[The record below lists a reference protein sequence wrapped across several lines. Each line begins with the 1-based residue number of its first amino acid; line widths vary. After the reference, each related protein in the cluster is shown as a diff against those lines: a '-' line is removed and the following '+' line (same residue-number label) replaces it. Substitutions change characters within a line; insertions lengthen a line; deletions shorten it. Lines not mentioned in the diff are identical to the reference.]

1 MTSTATCPKCGFT
14 ESTLFSECPRCG
26 IIVAKFLALKE
37 KEAQKK
43 ADIDLINQSYEL
55 AGLSNSRKLFIKQW
69 LEKAEVWLGFETRN
83 RYSINNG
90 LFYAAEMSTSM
101 GTILSRLFMA
111 NWRPFTMEIQNQAGN
126 TALTLERPFRF
137 YFHELEIFH
146 ANGELM
152 GTVKRQFGILKR
164 RYVIYDAHEREVFTL
179 LGPLLHPW
187 TFKISQNGRELGKIT
202 KQWSGLFKEVF
213 SKADNFGVEFP
224 GDADTTQKVLLMGA
238 VFLIDFVHFEKP

>member
-1 MTSTATCPKCGFT
+1 LT
-14 ESTLFSECPRCG
+14 
-26 IIVAKFLALKE
+26 LKE

-43 ADIDLINQSYEL
+43 ADIDHINQSYEL
-55 AGLSNSRKLFIKQW
+55 AGLSDSRKLFIKQQ

-101 GTILSRLFMA
+101 GAIFSRLFMA
-111 NWRPFTMEIQNQAGN
+111 NWRPFTMEIQNQASN

-146 ANGELM
+146 ANGELI
-152 GTVKRQFGILKR
+152 GTVKRQFGILR
-164 RYVIYDAHEREVFTL
+164 RHYVIYDAHDREVFTL
-179 LGPLLHPW
+179 FGPLLHPW
-187 TFKISQNGRELGKIT
+187 TFKIFQNGREAGKIT

-213 SKADNFGVEFP
+213 SKADNFDVEFP
-224 GDADTTQKVLLMGA
+224 SDANTTQKALLMGA
-238 VFLIDFVHFEKP
+238 IFLIDFVHFEKPKN